1 MKTPVASESF
11 QFERLFDDPSV
22 DWVATLVRND
32 DEQRKVILHVER
44 LIQGSESKEQ
54 AARIANILIELGVDT
69 PVVLAGA
76 LFYAVRNKEVD
87 SNLIENSGISKLVTS
102 LLRMAQADVVSNT
115 GAPFLERQSR
125 DQSRN
130 VRRMLIALIDDPRV
144 AVLKLA
150 ERLVMLR
157 TAQGFP
163 HEQRMKIANEVLEFY
178 CPLANRLGI
187 WQLKWMLE
195 DLSFAYLHEDSY
207 REIAGQLS
215 ERRGSRENQVAAVCE
230 DLRWRLDRA
239 GIKTTVTGR
248 AKNLYGIWRKMQ
260 EKEIS
265 FDAVYDVEA
274 VRVIVDSPPECY
286 AVLGVVHTSWP
297 PIPNTFDDYIANPKA
312 NGYQSIHTAVVGPR
326 GRNLEVQVRSLK
338 MHKAAELGVCAHWAY
353 KDDDADLNMGK
364 VDWMREVL
372 NWQEEMQIEEFIDFT
387 RRNDAPQRIYIAT
400 PKGHV
405 IDLPSGS
412 TAVDFAY
419 YIHTEIGNHC
429 YGVKINGSEQS
440 LNVPLKTGQMVEIM
454 TSEESSPER
463 KWLETE
469 LGYVRTSRAR
479 RSIQEWFRSEL
490 EHENVNAGR
499 TRLIEECQRMK
510 IEVDVETLA
519 GNNGYKSVK
528 DMYVAVAVGDQP
540 IEELLPTELINGEA
554 TDKPP
559 SQRDREQKI
568 VVQQLEVS
576 AIDRPRL
583 LLDITMALATLSVNV
598 VGATLHSPQPGEA
611 ATLNLRVEVDSFEK
625 ARRVINKLRAVPDVS
640 NVRRVEHDE
649 QKQ

>member
-1 MKTPVASESF
+1 MKSPITNESV
-11 QFERLFDDPSV
+11 QFDRLFDDPSH

-32 DEQRKVILHVER
+32 DDQRKVILHVEQ
-44 LIQGSESKEQ
+44 LIQNSETKEE

-87 SNLIENSGISKLVTS
+87 VHNVENNGISKLVTS
-102 LLRMAQADVVSNT
+102 LLRMAQADVVANT

-125 DQSRN
+125 DQSKN

-157 TAQGFP
+157 TAQDFP
-163 HEQRMKIANEVLEFY
+163 QEQRMKIANEVLEFY

-207 REIAGQLS
+207 KEIAGQLRD
-215 ERRGSRENQVAAVCE
+215 RRGSREKQVAAVCE

-248 AKNLYGIWRKMQ
+248 AKNIYGIWRKMQ
-260 EKEIS
+260 EKDIS

-312 NGYQSIHTAVVGPR
+312 NGYRSIHTAVVGPR
-326 GRNLEVQVRSLK
+326 GRNLEVQIRSQK

-353 KDDDADLNMGK
+353 KDDDAALNMGK

-372 NWQEEMQIEEFIDFT
+372 NWQEEMQIEEYIDFT

-412 TAVDFAY
+412 TGVDFAY
-419 YIHTEIGNHC
+419 YVHTEIGNHC
-429 YGVKINGSEQS
+429 CGVKINGNEQS
-440 LNVPLKTGQMVEIM
+440 LNVALRTGQMVEIL
-454 TSEESSPER
+454 TDPDASPDR
-463 KWLETE
+463 KWLESE

-499 TRLIEECQRMK
+499 ARLIEECQRMK
-510 IEVDVETLA
+510 IDVVVEKLA
-519 GNNGYKSVK
+519 AANGYKNVK
-528 DMYVAVAVGDQP
+528 EMYVAVAVGDQP
-540 IEELLPTELINGEA
+540 IHDLLPVELINGEA
-554 TDKPP
+554 VHKPDAEP
-559 SQRDREQKI
+559 SKKQEL
-568 VVQQLEVS
+568 VVQELEVS
-576 AIDRPRL
+576 ATDRPRL

-598 VGATLHSPQPGEA
+598 VGAALHSPRPGEA
-611 ATLNLRVEVDSFEK
+611 ATLNLKVEVDDFEK
-625 ARRVINKLRAVPDVS
+625 TRRVINKLRAVPDVS
-640 NVRRVEHDE
+640 NVLRIE
-649 QKQ
+649 QNER

>member
-1 MKTPVASESF
+1 MKTPIGSDSV
-11 QFERLFDDPSV
+11 QFDRLFDDPSH

-32 DEQRKVILHVER
+32 DDQRKIILHVER
-44 LIQGSESKEQ
+44 LILDSATKEE

-76 LFYAVRNKEVD
+76 LFYAVRSKEVD
-87 SNLIENSGISKLVTS
+87 VNHIENNGISKLVTS
-102 LLRMAQADVVSNT
+102 LLRMAQADVVANT

-125 DQSRN
+125 DQSKN

-157 TAQGFP
+157 TAQNFP
-163 HEQRMKIANEVLEFY
+163 QEQRMKIANEVLEFY

-195 DLSFAYLHEDSY
+195 DLSFAYLHEDRY
-207 REIAGQLS
+207 REIASQLR
-215 ERRGSRENQVAAVCE
+215 ERRGSREKQVAAVCE

-239 GIKTTVTGR
+239 GIKTAVTGR
-248 AKNLYGIWRKMQ
+248 AKNIYGIWRKMQ
-260 EKEIS
+260 EKDIS

-312 NGYQSIHTAVVGPR
+312 NGYRSIHTAVVGPR
-326 GRNLEVQVRSLK
+326 GRNLEVQIRSQK

-353 KDDDADLNMGK
+353 KDDDAALNMGK

-372 NWQEEMQIEEFIDFT
+372 NWQEEMQIEEYIDFT
-387 RRNDAPQRIYIAT
+387 RRNDAPQTIYIAT

-412 TAVDFAY
+412 TGVDFAY
-419 YIHTEIGNHC
+419 YVHTEIGNHC
-429 YGVKINGSEQS
+429 CGVRINGNEQS
-440 LNVPLKTGQMVEIM
+440 LNVPLKTGQMVEIL
-454 TSEESSPER
+454 TDPEASPDR
-463 KWLETE
+463 KWLESE

-499 TRLIEECQRMK
+499 TRFTEECERMK
-510 IEVDVETLA
+510 IDVDVEKLA
-519 GNNGYKSVK
+519 SENGYKSVK
-528 DMYVAVAVGDQP
+528 EMYVAVAVGDQP
-540 IEELLPTELINGEA
+540 IVDLLPTELINGESV
-554 TDKPP
+554 DKPDSEP
-559 SQRDREQKI
+559 SRGRDFVIQE
-568 VVQQLEVS
+568 LEVS
-576 AIDRPRL
+576 ATDRPRL

-598 VGATLHSPQPGEA
+598 VGAALHSPRPGEA
-611 ATLNLRVEVDSFEK
+611 ATLNLRVEVDDFEK
-625 ARRVINKLRAVPDVS
+625 TRRVINKLRAVPDVS
-640 NVRRVEHDE
+640 DVLRVETEE
-649 QKQ
+649 QKR

>member
-1 MKTPVASESF
+1 MKTPFASDSV
-11 QFERLFDDPSV
+11 QFDRLFDDPSH
-22 DWVATLVRND
+22 DWVATLVRHD
-32 DEQRKVILHVER
+32 DDQRKIILHVER
-44 LIQGSESKEQ
+44 LIQDSATKEE

-76 LFYAVRNKEVD
+76 LFYAVRSKEVD
-87 SNLIENSGISKLVTS
+87 VNHIENNGISKLVNS
-102 LLRMAQADVVSNT
+102 LLRMAQADVVANT

-125 DQSRN
+125 DQSKN

-157 TAQGFP
+157 TSQNFP
-163 HEQRMKIANEVLEFY
+163 QEQRMKIANEVLEFY

-195 DLSFAYLHEDSY
+195 DLSFAYLHEDRY
-207 REIAGQLS
+207 REIASQLS
-215 ERRGSRENQVAAVCE
+215 ERRGNREKQVAAVCE

-239 GIKTTVTGR
+239 GIKTAVTGR
-248 AKNLYGIWRKMQ
+248 AKNIYGIWRKMQ
-260 EKEIS
+260 EKDIS

-312 NGYQSIHTAVVGPR
+312 NGYRSIHTAVVGPR
-326 GRNLEVQVRSLK
+326 GRNLEVQIRSQK
-338 MHKAAELGVCAHWAY
+338 MHNAAELGVCAHWAY
-353 KDDDADLNMGK
+353 KDDDAALNMGK

-372 NWQEEMQIEEFIDFT
+372 NWQEEMQIEEYIDFT
-387 RRNDAPQRIYIAT
+387 RRNDAPQTIYIAT

-412 TAVDFAY
+412 TGVDFAY
-419 YIHTEIGNHC
+419 YVHTEIGNHC
-429 YGVKINGSEQS
+429 YGVRINGSEQS
-440 LNVPLKTGQMVEIM
+440 LNVPLKTGQMVEIL
-454 TSEESSPER
+454 TDPEASPDR
-463 KWLETE
+463 KWLESE

-499 TRLIEECQRMK
+499 TRFTEECQRMK
-510 IEVDVETLA
+510 IDVDVEKLA
-519 GNNGYKSVK
+519 SENGYKSVK
-528 DMYVAVAVGDQP
+528 EMYVAVAVGDQP
-540 IEELLPTELINGEA
+540 IVDLLPTELINGESV
-554 TDKPP
+554 DKPDSEP
-559 SQRDREQKI
+559 SKGKEFVIQE
-568 VVQQLEVS
+568 LEVS
-576 AIDRPRL
+576 ATDRPRL

-598 VGATLHSPQPGEA
+598 VGAALHSPRPGEA
-611 ATLNLRVEVDSFEK
+611 ATLNLRVEVDDFEK
-625 ARRVINKLRAVPDVS
+625 TRRVINRLRAVPDVS
-640 NVRRVEHDE
+640 DVLRVEPEE
-649 QKQ
+649 QKH

>member
-1 MKTPVASESF
+1 MKTPIASDSV
-11 QFERLFDDPSV
+11 QFDSLFDDPSH

-32 DEQRKVILHVER
+32 DDQRKIILHVER
-44 LIQGSESKEQ
+44 LIQDSATKEE

-76 LFYAVRNKEVD
+76 LFYAVRSKEVD
-87 SNLIENSGISKLVTS
+87 VNHIENNGISKLVNS
-102 LLRMAQADVVSNT
+102 LLRMAQADVVANT

-125 DQSRN
+125 DQSKN

-157 TAQGFP
+157 TSQHFP
-163 HEQRMKIANEVLEFY
+163 QEQRMKIANEVLEFY

-195 DLSFAYLHEDSY
+195 DLSFAYLHEDRY
-207 REIAGQLS
+207 REIASQLS
-215 ERRGSRENQVAAVCE
+215 ERRGNRENQVAAVCE

-239 GIKTTVTGR
+239 GIKTAVTGR
-248 AKNLYGIWRKMQ
+248 AKNIYGIWRKMQ
-260 EKEIS
+260 EKDIS

-312 NGYQSIHTAVVGPR
+312 NGYRSIHTAVVGPR
-326 GRNLEVQVRSLK
+326 GRNLEVQIRSQK
-338 MHKAAELGVCAHWAY
+338 MHNAAELGVCAHWAY
-353 KDDDADLNMGK
+353 KDDDAALNMGK

-372 NWQEEMQIEEFIDFT
+372 NWQEEMQIEEYIDFT
-387 RRNDAPQRIYIAT
+387 RRNDAPQTIYIAT

-412 TAVDFAY
+412 TGVDFAY
-419 YIHTEIGNHC
+419 YVHTEIGNHC
-429 YGVKINGSEQS
+429 YGVRINGSEQS
-440 LNVPLKTGQMVEIM
+440 LNVPLKTGQMVEIL
-454 TSEESSPER
+454 TDPEASPDR
-463 KWLETE
+463 KWLESE

-499 TRLIEECQRMK
+499 TRFTEECQRMK
-510 IEVDVETLA
+510 IDVDVEKLA
-519 GNNGYKSVK
+519 SENGYKSVK
-528 DMYVAVAVGDQP
+528 EMYVAVAVGDQP
-540 IEELLPTELINGEA
+540 IVDLLPTELINGESVE
-554 TDKPP
+554 KPDSEP
-559 SQRDREQKI
+559 SKGKEFVIQE
-568 VVQQLEVS
+568 LEVS
-576 AIDRPRL
+576 ATDRPRL

-598 VGATLHSPQPGEA
+598 VGAALHSPRPGEA
-611 ATLNLRVEVDSFEK
+611 ATLNLRVEVDDFEK
-625 ARRVINKLRAVPDVS
+625 TRRVINRLRAVPDVS
-640 NVRRVEHDE
+640 DVLRVEPEE
-649 QKQ
+649 Q